1 MCVSKRWYNLV
12 FNPYFLSRF
21 SCVRLQTD
29 SQTPVTRTMI
39 VTNPKNPSN
48 FFSMSSEQPL
58 GPTKFRNFSLSFLPC
73 FQGPPVVSTST
84 DEFEPGPTVLAS
96 YNDLL
101 LCCATMFSQRDYYI
115 CNPYTKQ
122 WDALP
127 PPPQCYDLVKVGLIC
142 NPGNQ
147 LGVLNN
153 EYSYRVVRIIIPPSP
168 VYPSKQFKVH
178 IFASENRTWTET
190 VVSSPREFTFG
201 YDGMLYFGGSRG
213 LIGLELYSSNI
224 NATSTIH
231 CRFIDLP
238 EDKANVMD
246 LPEDDQV
253 KFIDLPEDLELEEDL
268 VCGCASPLDILRMDT
283 ITMMVWVKR
292 WCLVDIVPLNWV
304 RRQCPSITDCTC
316 KYKFHVDNCTRVLGF
331 DPYNEDILYLEFC
344 QHLVM
349 YNVGSKTLM
358 QAWRTDL
365 FSYGDVIPG
374 GTVLPYVIP
383 RWPTLVLGHKQRDEG
398 SSSYPTSNPIS
409 YPSVSTGRRSSSRS
423 TRSGLEEIVANR
435 KGGTKEHM
443 SKRRRP
449 AVNSKASKKR
459 KANEASG

>member
-1 MCVSKRWYNLV
+1 MLNLDGLHDSVLVEILGHLPYESVVQCMCVSKRWYNLV

-29 SQTPVTRTMI
+29 SQTPATRTMI

-190 VVSSPREFTFG
+190 VVSSPREFNVASLLSMGAAFG
-201 YDGMLYFGGSRG
+201 YDGMLYFGGSCG

-253 KFIDLPEDLELEEDL
+253 KFVDLPEDVYHFRTLYTWVPVKLELEEDL
-268 VCGCASPLDILRMDT
+268 VCGCANPLDILRMDT
-283 ITMMVWVKR
+283 VTMMVWVFG
-292 WCLVDIVPLNWV
+292 
-304 RRQCPSITDCTC
+304 ITL
-316 KYKFHVDNCTRVLGF
+316 KTR
-331 DPYNEDILYLEFC
+331 EA
-344 QHLVM
+344 
-349 YNVGSKTLM
+349 NVG
-358 QAWRTDL
+358 
-365 FSYGDVIPG
+365 V
-374 GTVLPYVIP
+374 
-383 RWPTLVLGHKQRDEG
+383 
-398 SSSYPTSNPIS
+398 
-409 YPSVSTGRRSSSRS
+409 
-423 TRSGLEEIVANR
+423 
-435 KGGTKEHM
+435 
-443 SKRRRP
+443 
-449 AVNSKASKKR
+449 
-459 KANEASG
+459 